1 MSLNDSLIASVRD
14 LGTALDNL
22 GVLWMAKCCLS
33 DLDGLSSIDV
43 FITGEGHLKYMY
55 KQSVEIGYLSGH
67 VTE

>member
-33 DLDGLSSIDV
+33 DLDGLSSMSSLQVRGISS
-43 FITGEGHLKYMY
+43 INN
-55 KQSVEIGYLSGH
+55 Q
-67 VTE
+67 